1 MPVAVSTPPKPD
13 AAGADALD
21 QRALR
26 NQIDLD
32 LAGDHF
38 GLGFGIE
45 ADVRGDELGDR
56 ASADQLADPSP
67 GPGGVVGDDREVLR
81 AATHEGVDE
90 AMRRAGAHEAADQE
104 GRAVGDQRR
113 GRVGGYR
120 VFHVPPLPI
129 GRC

>member
-1 MPVAVSTPPKPD
+1 MCEATSLATAPALISLPIPRPGQAVS
-13 AAGADALD
+13 
-21 QRALR
+21 
-26 NQIDLD
+26 
-32 LAGDHF
+32 LAMT
-38 GLGFGIE
+38 
-45 ADVRGDELGDR
+45 V
-56 ASADQLADPSP
+56 QVP
-67 GPGGVVGDDREVLR
+67 R

-129 GRC
+129 AVR